1 MPKKK
6 ADPKPDPD
14 LKEVQEWNKK
24 VRERMKKAREAA
36 EDASTSQEIRSD
48 R

>member
-6 ADPKPDPD
+6 ADSKPDPD

-24 VRERMKKAREAA
+24 VRERMKRAREA
-36 EDASTSQEIRSD
+36 EQDASTGKEIRGNG
-48 R
+48 

>member
-6 ADPKPDPD
+6 ADSKPDPD

-24 VRERMKKAREAA
+24 VRERMKRAREAEHA
-36 EDASTSQEIRSD
+36 ASTGKEIRGNG
-48 R
+48 

>member
-6 ADPKPDPD
+6 TESRPDAD

-24 VRERMKKAREAA
+24 VRERMKKAREAGQ
-36 EDASTSQEIRSD
+36 DASSTEEIRGNG
-48 R
+48 